1 MSYILHIETSTN
13 VCSVALSKETQ
24 ILATRHESKD
34 KTHAN
39 LLTVYIEEVL
49 AEARITAQQL
59 AAVAIGK
66 GPGSYTGLRIG
77 TATAKGICY
86 AADCKLIAVET
97 LDAMTWAVATLPEY
111 EKYRKPSTLLCP
123 AIDAR
128 RMEVYTTLYD
138 LNFNKI
144 QNLEAKIIDEN
155 SYSAFFDKHEILFF
169 GTGAEKISN
178 VITNRNAIYVLDY
191 EIAATHLVERAFTAF
206 QNNQFE
212 ETAYF
217 EPLYLK
223 DFIAS
228 IPRKNIY
235 I

>member
-1 MSYILHIETSTN
+1 MKIF
-13 VCSVALSKETQ
+13 
-24 ILATRHESKD
+24 
-34 KTHAN
+34 
-39 LLTVYIEEVL
+39 
-49 AEARITAQQL
+49 EAQ
-59 AAVAIGK
+59 K
-66 GPGSYTGLRIG
+66 
-77 TATAKGICY
+77 
-86 AADCKLIAVET
+86 
-97 LDAMTWAVATLPEY
+97 
-111 EKYRKPSTLLCP
+111 
-123 AIDAR
+123 
-128 RMEVYTTLYD
+128 
-138 LNFNKI
+138 F
-144 QNLEAKIIDEN
+144 
-155 SYSAFFDKHEILFF
+155 AFFDKHEILFF